1 MHPTVRSLLDEPSL
15 RLSVLEAGADGAID
29 VEVSWAHSSDLVDP
43 TPFLDAGQVLLT
55 TGTQFATAGSGTA
68 RLGTAGSG
76 TGAGEEGYVA
86 RLAARGVAALGFGTE
101 VATAGTPTGLAAAC
115 AVHGLPL
122 FEVPYQVPFIA
133 IGRFVADRVAAAEHA
148 RDTWAL
154 GAMRSISF
162 AALKPDGL
170 GATLAEL
177 ARQLDR
183 SVLLFD
189 SAGIVT
195 HDDSGDGP
203 AIAPEQRQE
212 IATEAARL
220 LERAQRSG
228 STMHLGDVTV
238 ALQTIG
244 RRSELRGVLA
254 VAGRRE
260 LDASDQTVVT
270 SVVALVGVALEQGR
284 MLSRARSSV
293 RSAAVRALLDGRAD
307 LASAVLTELGERI
320 PDGDLVVA
328 RVSVDAHGAAPELR
342 AADTTI
348 LDGRIDD
355 GRLLIGSL
363 VDVESAAAALARTG
377 VRVGISSPVTVGDLE
392 RAQREA
398 ETALDATSSA
408 STVVRASELGTRG
421 VDWLLDRPGSRDIAA
436 AVLRPLADDTVLLES
451 LGAWLE
457 ANGQTDPAARRL
469 GVHRHTLRARIA
481 TIERLVGR
489 DLTSFA
495 ARTELWIAL
504 RAAAHE

>member
-1 MHPTVRSLLDEPSL
+1 MYPTVRSLLAEPSL
-15 RLSVLEAGADGAID
+15 RLTALEVGAEGAID
-29 VEVSWAHSSDLVDP
+29 AEVSWAHSSDLVDP

-55 TGTQFATAGSGTA
+55 TGTQFAAA
-68 RLGTAGSG
+68 G
-76 TGAGEEGYVA
+76 TGAGTDEEGYVA

-101 VATAGTPTGLAAAC
+101 VATTGTPTGLVAAC
-115 AVHGLPL
+115 AAHGIPL
-122 FEVPYQVPFIA
+122 FEVPYHVPFIA

-162 AALKPDGL
+162 AALRPDGL

-189 SAGIVT
+189 SSGAVT
-195 HDDSGDGP
+195 HDDNGDGAAIGP
-203 AIAPEQRQE
+203 AQRQE
-212 IATEAARL
+212 IAAEAARL

-228 STMHLGDVTV
+228 STMHLDDITV
-238 ALQTIG
+238 SLQTIG
-244 RRSELRGVLA
+244 RRTELRGVLA
-254 VAGRRE
+254 VAGARE

-307 LASAVLTELGERI
+307 LASAVLAELGEHV
-320 PDGDLVVA
+320 PEGELAVA
-328 RVSVDAHGAAPELR
+328 RVSADGDGLSPELR
-342 AADTTI
+342 AADTMI
-348 LDGRIDD
+348 LDGEIDG
-355 GRLLIGSL
+355 GRVLIGSPA
-363 VDVESAAAALARTG
+363 DVESAAVALARSG
-377 VRVGISSPVTVGDLE
+377 VRVGISSPVAVAELE

-398 ETALDATSSA
+398 ETALAATSSTSA
-408 STVVRASELGTRG
+408 VVRASELGTRG
-421 VDWLLDRPGSRDIAA
+421 LDWLLDRPGSRDIAS
-436 AVLRPLADDTVLLES
+436 AVLRPLADDAVLLES

-481 TIERLVGR
+481 TIERLIGR
-489 DLTSFA
+489 DLASFA
-495 ARTELWIAL
+495 TRTELWIAL